1 MIKVKDYNL
10 GNYIVPHDTLHGTC
24 IDIGCNVGSFMQKYI
39 NHFSKIVYYEP
50 IKECYDL
57 CVNFARQHAHVCGY
71 NLAVWKTSNE
81 LVTMLQHFNQDS
93 GSSAIES
100 DALNYEWHNKSVIQT
115 VNTISIKDI
124 LDSIPKD
131 IDYCKVDC
139 ENSEYYIFMNQKIDR
154 IKYIGMEIHHQ
165 MGREKQEEL
174 LSYILQTHDL
184 ISGGAAYTNYNREI
198 LFKRK

>member
-1 MIKVKDYNL
+1 MIKIKDYNL

-57 CVNFARQHAHVCGY
+57 CANFATQHDHVCGY

-93 GSSAIES
+93 G
-100 DALNYEWHNKSVIQT
+100 
-115 VNTISIKDI
+115 
-124 LDSIPKD
+124 
-131 IDYCKVDC
+131 YCKVDC

-165 MGREKQEEL
+165 MGRDKQEEL

-184 ISGGAAYTNYNREI
+184 ISGGATYTSYNREI